1 LFAIAH
7 HARSVVLVAEAW
19 AALPAANGHLDTET
33 PPSQSPTRR
42 EVVVL
47 MVENLSTQATRLLPI
62 LRDPAGGFVD
72 LEDPGPLL
80 AGEAAG
86 RFAGLMPRNKPGAR
100 EAAQA
105 KATLIELG
113 LEITNRGFDPA
124 MN

>member
-1 LFAIAH
+1 MFPRRGWAGLLS
-7 HARSVVLVAEAW
+7 RVVA
-19 AALPAANGHLDTET
+19 HLDTET

-47 MVENLSTQATRLLPI
+47 TVEELSTQATRLLPI

-72 LEDPGPLL
+72 FEDPGPLL

-86 RFAGLMPRNKPGAR
+86 RLAGLMPRNKPGVS

-113 LEITNRGFDPA
+113 LEITNRGFVPA